1 MNLKKRVL
9 IASDHAG
16 IALKSELIR
25 SLPDWVWDDLGPI
38 DLGKVDYPDYAT
50 LLANRIIS
58 GDALQGILI
67 CGSGIGMCI
76 SANKI
81 AGIRA
86 AVVEN
91 PVSARLSRE
100 HNDANVLCLG
110 SRFLAP
116 EYGTEIA
123 RIWLETAFSQD
134 PRHLKRIKKI
144 QALETLL
151 FQGNSR
157 KD

>member
-50 LLANRIIS
+50 LLANRITS

-76 SANKI
+76 SANKV

-91 PVSARLSRE
+91 PISARLSRE

-110 SRFLAP
+110 SRFIAP
-116 EYGTEIA
+116 EYGAEIA
-123 RIWLETAFSQD
+123 RVWLETAFSQD

-144 QALETLL
+144 QALETHL

>member
-1 MNLKKRVL
+1 
-9 IASDHAG
+9 
-16 IALKSELIR
+16 
-25 SLPDWVWDDLGPI
+25 LPDWVWDDLGPI